1 MSDFPTEILLNIFQH
16 LPMYSQNECL
26 FVSRTWHSAARFFTD
41 LNKNIVSLRGYYA
54 IRQLS
59 REIAVNPSRGTNIR
73 KMLFI
78 MRTGTGD
85 PIQRE
90 EFLRILRGCPNLAEL
105 VFVDINPIYYILYM
119 IDAAI
124 DLPNLELVRV
134 EDRMYLYS
142 LGHNFV
148 ELAYMYRATINRLSV
163 DLGDGYFSHALG
175 VNEIPTYLN
184 GFISLKYLSI
194 TTNSSIVFDSIIRS
208 CPQLQILK
216 LHIDYSRFQVQD
228 ASQDAPHISASQL
241 EVLQIDG
248 RAISHEM
255 HTYLLNHCQHLKGLA
270 ISGFCEDIDIILQTF
285 RSFNRSH
292 ALPITAFSFNDGFPV
307 VSKMLQNISNW
318 FPNVRQVE
326 LRGSDVSSLINNRHN
341 MILDFNDL
349 NIRYISIDLSGLFL
363 SYRSPIERIA
373 LEIISDDFTVWYQKE
388 GKWRSRSQFVI
399 KDNKR
404 YTNTVTKERRMHSIR
419 TSVIS
424 IRSATIRNIRVHF
437 LHHNSPLN
445 QIINLSNN

>member
-1 MSDFPTEILLNIFQH
+1 MSNFPIEILLNIFQH

-26 FVSRTWHSAARFFTD
+26 SVSRTWHSAARSFID
-41 LNKNIVSLRGYYA
+41 VNENIVRLHGYFA

-59 REIAVNPSRGTNIR
+59 REIAANPNHGTHIR

-78 MRTGTGD
+78 MRTSTGD

-105 VFVDINPIYYILYM
+105 IFVDVNPIYYVLYM

-124 DLPNLELVRV
+124 DLPNLELIRV
-134 EDRMYLYS
+134 ENRLHLYS

-148 ELAYMYRATINRLSV
+148 ELAHMYRATINRLGV
-163 DLGDGYFSHALG
+163 RLGDGYFSHALG
-175 VNEIPTYLN
+175 VNEIPAYLN
-184 GFISLKYLSI
+184 GFVSLKQLSI

-228 ASQDAPHISASQL
+228 ASQDAPHILASQL

-248 RAISHEM
+248 RVISREM
-255 HTYLLNHCQHLKGLA
+255 YTYLLNHCQHLKGLA
-270 ISGFCEDIDIILQTF
+270 ISGSCEDIDRILQTF
-285 RSFNRSH
+285 CSFDQSH
-292 ALPITAFSFNDGFPV
+292 ALPITHFSFNDDFPIS
-307 VSKMLQNISNW
+307 SKILQGLSYW
-318 FPNVRQVE
+318 FPSVRQVE
-326 LRGSDVSSLINNRHN
+326 LRGSNMSALINNSHN

-349 NIRYISIDLSGLFL
+349 DIHYISIDLSELFPGR
-363 SYRSPIERIA
+363 RSPINRIA
-373 LEIISDDFTVWYQKE
+373 LEIVSDDFTVWYQKE

-399 KDNKR
+399 KNNKR
-404 YTNTVTKERRMHSIR
+404 YTNTTAKERRMRSIR
-419 TSVIS
+419 TAVIS
-424 IRSATIRNIRVHF
+424 IRSATVQNIRVHF
-437 LHHNSPLN
+437 LHRNSPLD
-445 QIINLSNN
+445 QIINLNSN